1 VGTAISKS
9 YARLAGVIVD
19 PFDLPAV
26 LMRACRD
33 AGIEPGTCVVWIVD
47 ARRPDGSTPVAYLH
61 PRASVRDD
69 TVQVFRAVG
78 AGRADAFKGSHRL
91 AVWRELPGLP
101 EPALGPM
108 LRHELAHA
116 LRWEQSGTSFYEAD
130 ERLRA
135 AADSSTYARLP
146 TEREANAAA
155 AVYAHHALTE
165 VELAELAAIPELADL
180 LVAEAPADVVAETLA
195 LLGDVVDVTP
205 GRVEPREGGPVVEL
219 VAPATAARAEGAR

>member
-1 VGTAISKS
+1 M
-9 YARLAGVIVD
+9 IVD